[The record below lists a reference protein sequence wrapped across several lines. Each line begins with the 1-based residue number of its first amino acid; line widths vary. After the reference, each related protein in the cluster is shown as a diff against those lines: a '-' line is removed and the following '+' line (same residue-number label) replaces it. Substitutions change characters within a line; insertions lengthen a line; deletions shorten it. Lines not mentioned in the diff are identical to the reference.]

1 MNKNTYRARFCT
13 AFTLAEVLITLGII
27 GVVAAMTVPSL
38 ISNHNKSVVEARLS
52 KAYNVF
58 SNAIRLSE
66 IDNGMMKDWPTGAN
80 LNMDQFWNIYMKPY
94 FVGAKLCLDCLECG
108 YPGNCKSYD
117 FLSKW
122 CGGNSAFTLS
132 SEKSRILFQLNDGTI
147 IFFPK
152 NTIDK
157 SGNPV
162 YVSSVYIDIN
172 GPKKPNEA
180 GRDVFY
186 FVRNY
191 KSGTISTFEG
201 DCKKNTNACTHEIMS
216 NGWKIPDDYPYRF

>member
-80 LNMDQFWNIYMKPY
+80 LDMDTFWNIYIKPY
-94 FVGAKLCLDCLECG
+94 FVGAKLCTNCYDCG
-108 YPGNCKSYD
+108 YPKNCNNGEFYR
-117 FLSKW
+117 KW
-122 CGGNSAFTLS
+122 SSDGSAWTIS
-132 SEKSRILFQLNDGTI
+132 SDSSRILFQLADGTI
-147 IFFPK
+147 IFFPR
-152 NTIDK
+152 NTFGIDGK
-157 SGNPV
+157 PA
-162 YVSSVYIDIN
+162 YVSALYIDIN
-172 GPKKPNEA
+172 GPKKPNEG

-186 FVRNY
+186 FERNY
-191 KSGTISTFEG
+191 NLGVITAPKGE
-201 DCKKNTNACTHEIMS
+201 CKNNRSYCTNDIMS